1 MSYVLGL
8 TGSIGMGKTTT
19 AAMFA
24 KMGVPVW
31 DADAAVHR
39 LYAQGGAA
47 VAPLAALFPQA
58 IQEGAVARDVLRQ
71 MITDKPAILDQVQLI
86 VHPLIAQDRMKFIE
100 SSTAPIILLDMPL
113 LYEIGG
119 EVLCD
124 SVVVVTCPPAI
135 QRERVLARGQM
146 TAEQLDMI
154 LERQIPDAE
163 KRDRADWVIDTQ
175 SMSQA
180 LLQVQKILA
189 LIKARRHA

>member
-58 IQEGAVARDVLRQ
+58 IQDGAVARDVLRQ
-71 MITDKPAILDQVQLI
+71 MITEKPAVLDQVQLI
-86 VHPLIAQDRMKFIE
+86 VHPLIAQDRMTFIE
-100 SSTAPIILLDMPL
+100 SATAPIILLDMPL

-119 EVLCD
+119 EALCD
-124 SVVVVTCPPAI
+124 SVVVVTCPPAM

-163 KRDRADWVIDTQ
+163 KRARADWVIDTQ
-175 SMSQA
+175 SMGQA